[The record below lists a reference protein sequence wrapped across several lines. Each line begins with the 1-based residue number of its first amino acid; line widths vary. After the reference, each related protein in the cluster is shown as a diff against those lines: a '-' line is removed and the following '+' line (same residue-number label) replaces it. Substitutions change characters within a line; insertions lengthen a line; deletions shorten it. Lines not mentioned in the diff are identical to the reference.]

1 MKILAIETSCDETA
15 MAVVECSG
23 GLNSPAGGPHFKVL
37 KNIVSSQIETHR
49 PFGGVVP
56 VLAKREHEKNLP
68 KVLEQI
74 FSKSQIAK
82 GEAEKIDAIAVTVGP
97 GLAPALW
104 TGIDFTKELAK
115 KLKKP
120 LLGANHL
127 EGHLYSFLLT
137 QESKKEKGKRRKIK
151 FPAVALIVSDGHT
164 IILL

>member
-82 GEAEKIDAIAVTVGP
+82 GEAEKIDAIAVTVG
-97 GLAPALW
+97 
-104 TGIDFTKELAK
+104 TGVETLPFSIIYFCCH
-115 KLKKP
+115 
-120 LLGANHL
+120 G
-127 EGHLYSFLLT
+127 
-137 QESKKEKGKRRKIK
+137 KIK
-151 FPAVALIVSDGHT
+151 GSSVNREDFLSQQFSLNATP
-164 IILL
+164 